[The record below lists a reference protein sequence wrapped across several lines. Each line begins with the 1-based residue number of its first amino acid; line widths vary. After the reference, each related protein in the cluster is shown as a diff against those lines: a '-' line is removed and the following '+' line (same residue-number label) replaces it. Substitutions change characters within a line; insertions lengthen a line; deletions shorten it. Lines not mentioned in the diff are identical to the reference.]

1 MNFCS
6 DNATGVAA
14 EILAA
19 IVAANDGATMP
30 YGNDDLTKSAKAA
43 IADVF
48 ECEADVFLLAS
59 GTAAN
64 ALCLSVMAPPYGS
77 IFCHAQSHIQ
87 NDECGAPEFYTGG
100 AKLVP
105 MEGDHGKILGPDLKS
120 LIENTDPDVHHVR
133 PAAVSITQSTEAG
146 TVYTV
151 DEVTGIADLAHSCG
165 LKLHMDGARF
175 ANAVAAIG
183 CSPAELTWRA
193 GVDALSF
200 GATKNG
206 ALAVEAAV
214 LFDRGLAATFASR
227 RMRGGHLLSKSRFLA
242 AQFGAYLEQGRWLG
256 YASHANAMA
265 ARLAAGI
272 KGITGARILH
282 PVQANEIFVSLPET
296 VLKGLEGDG
305 FEFYRWEGEASTTIR
320 LVCAFNTESKDVDAF
335 IDSTRTYADQQP
347 ANT

>member
-6 DNATGVAA
+6 DNSTGAA
-14 EILAA
+14 DEILAA

-30 YGNDDLTKSAKAA
+30 YGNDDLTRRAEAA

-48 ECEADVFLLAS
+48 ECEADVFLLVS

-64 ALCLSVMAPPYGS
+64 ALCLSVMAPPFAAVY
-77 IFCHAQSHIQ
+77 CHAQCHIH

-105 MEGDHGKILGPDLKS
+105 LEGDHGKIRGPDLKT
-120 LIENTDPDVHHVR
+120 LLENADPDPHHVR
-133 PAAVSITQSTEAG
+133 PAAVSLTQSTEAG
-146 TVYTV
+146 TVYSI
-151 DEVTGIADLAHSCG
+151 DEIAGIADLAHGHG

-175 ANAVAAIG
+175 ANAVASLG
-183 CSPAELTWRA
+183 CSPADLTWRA

-206 ALAVEAAV
+206 ALAAEAAV
-214 LFDRGLAATFASR
+214 LFDRSLAATFASR

-242 AQFGAYLEQGRWLG
+242 AQFDAYLTDGRWLG
-256 YASHANAMA
+256 YAAHANAMA

-272 KGITGARILH
+272 EGIAGARIVH

-296 VLKGLEGDG
+296 VLKGLESDG
-305 FEFYRWEGEASTTIR
+305 FRFYRWGGEASTTIR

-335 IDSTRTYADQQP
+335 VESARTYAD
-347 ANT
+347 

>member
-6 DNATGVAA
+6 DNSTGAA
-14 EILAA
+14 DEILAA

-30 YGNDDLTKSAKAA
+30 YGNDDLTRQAEAA
-43 IADVF
+43 IAEVF

-64 ALCLSVMAPPYGS
+64 ALCLSVMAPPYGA
-77 IFCHAQSHIQ
+77 IYCHAQSHIHL
-87 NDECGAPEFYTGG
+87 DECGAPEFYTGG

-105 MEGDHGKILGPDLKS
+105 MEGDHGRIRAADLKN
-120 LIENTDPDVHHVR
+120 LLHDYDPDVHHVR

-146 TVYTV
+146 TVYSI
-151 DEVTGIADLAHSCG
+151 DEIAAIADLAHGHG

-175 ANAVAAIG
+175 ANAVAGLG
-183 CSPAELTWRA
+183 CSPADMTWRA

-206 ALAVEAAV
+206 ALAAEAAV
-214 LFDRGLAATFASR
+214 LFDRSLAPTFASR

-242 AQFGAYLEQGRWLG
+242 AQFDAYLSEGRWLD

-272 KGITGARILH
+272 EGIEGACILH

-305 FEFYRWEGEASTTIR
+305 FGFYRWEGEASTTIR
-320 LVCAFNTESKDVDAF
+320 LVCAFNTKASDVDAF
-335 IDSTRTYADQQP
+335 AEAARGHADR
-347 ANT
+347 

>member
-6 DNATGVAA
+6 DNSTGAA
-14 EILAA
+14 DEILAA

-30 YGNDDLTKSAKAA
+30 YGNDDQTRGAEAT

-64 ALCLSVMAPPYGS
+64 ALCLSVMAPPVGAVY
-77 IFCHAQSHIQ
+77 CHARSHIH

-105 MEGDHGKILGPDLKS
+105 LEGDHGRIRAPDLKT
-120 LIENTDPDVHHVR
+120 LLETVNPDVHYVR
-133 PAAVSITQSTEAG
+133 PAAVSLTQSTEAG
-146 TVYTV
+146 TVYSI
-151 DEVTGIADLAHSCG
+151 DEIAGIADLAHGHG

-175 ANAVAAIG
+175 ANAVAALG
-183 CSPAELTWRA
+183 CSPADLTWRA

-206 ALAVEAAV
+206 ALAAEAVV
-214 LFDRGLAATFASR
+214 LFDRSLAATFASR

-242 AQFGAYLEQGRWLG
+242 AQFDAYLCDGRWLG
-256 YASHANAMA
+256 YAAHANAMA
-265 ARLAAGI
+265 ARLAASIEGI
-272 KGITGARILH
+272 AGARILH

-296 VLKGLEGDG
+296 ILKGLEGDG
-305 FEFYRWEGEASTTIR
+305 FGFYRWGGEASTTIR
-320 LVCAFNTESKDVDAF
+320 LVCAFNTTESDVDAF
-335 IDSTRTYADQQP
+335 VESARGHAGR
-347 ANT
+347 